1 MAEGEGASVVET
13 GEADPKAGGADPKA
27 ETKESGSIVGAPDDK
42 SKAADLKESVHD
54 FDWRAAAMSTLG
66 EDVADKDKQSFE
78 KWMSRYNNFGEFAR
92 GAYRFRQEASQ
103 PNRIPGEAATDEE
116 RAAFYKTMGVPE
128 SVDGYEIEPPEWAK
142 DNEDYKKQS
151 SEILEKFRTEGRFT
165 KDQAKLATDV
175 YNEVRQSEMQ
185 AMDARRDQ
193 HRMQLEQELEREHGF
208 DLGANAQSVRQFI
221 AKNFS
226 PESQHILN
234 NARLTTGE
242 YVFDSKSLFN
252 DLLNLSK
259 EMGEDTL
266 ANGLAGTPV
275 YDDVRT
281 QIENTRAEL
290 KAAGVDFLS
299 PEGQRRLRPLYE
311 RLSGTKNVAGRAF
324 G

>member
-1 MAEGEGASVVET
+1 MADGDGAEVVET
-13 GEADPKAGGADPKA
+13 EGTGGEAPKV
-27 ETKESGSIVGAPDDK
+27 ESKESTSIIGTPTEGDK
-42 SKAADLKESVHD
+42 KAADLKESVHD
-54 FDWRAAAMSTLG
+54 FDWRAAAMGTLG
-66 EDVADKDKQSFE
+66 EDVAEKDKQSFE
-78 KWMSRYNNFGEFAR
+78 KWMGRYNNFGEFAR

-103 PNRIPGEAATDEE
+103 PNRIPGEAASDEE
-116 RAAFYKTMGVPE
+116 RAAFYKTMGVPD

-175 YNEVRQSEMQ
+175 YNEVRRSEMQ

-208 DLGANAQSVRQFI
+208 DLGANAQTVRAFI